1 MGASIRISGEGD
13 LEELRA
19 RLQAARDHARTQ
31 LRQLLDDPNLMD
43 RLKFERLGCDPID
56 ISDAQNLAEQIDQQA
71 TYETAATALGVL
83 LARHPGR
90 IWDLAP
96 GAHGSGPD
104 IQSTD
109 GQVVAEVFA
118 AVHPL
123 NNGKLRKDLD
133 KLARSS
139 APHRYVF
146 FRSPQVPPSERIE
159 NGINVV
165 ALPEYGR

>member
-1 MGASIRISGEGD
+1 
-13 LEELRA
+13 
-19 RLQAARDHARTQ
+19 
-31 LRQLLDDPNLMD
+31 
-43 RLKFERLGCDPID
+43 
-56 ISDAQNLAEQIDQQA
+56 LAEQIDQQA
-71 TYETAATALGVL
+71 TYETAAAALGVL

-90 IWDLAP
+90 SWDRAP

-123 NNGKLRKDLD
+123 NNGKLKKDLG